1 MVFKNYDY
9 RLVYLLLTLPQLFA
23 WATDALS
30 LPTGRSSMAGV
41 TVLAILL
48 VLFTGAVSE
57 HVLLLDQLVSW
68 GVAGLLLALLAA
80 AVPRFWPVPHWRRT
94 AWLAH
99 ERPST
104 TLRQ

>member
-9 RLVYLLLTLPQLFA
+9 RLVYLLLTLPQLCA
-23 WATDALS
+23 WAREAQS
-30 LPTGRSSMAGV
+30 LPTARSSMAGV

-68 GVAGLLLALLAA
+68 GVVDYLLALLAA
-80 AVPRFWPVPHWRRT
+80 AVPQFAPCRT
-94 AWLAH
+94 GA
-99 ERPST
+99 EQRG
-104 TLRQ
+104 